1 MLSGAGL
8 RVLDAD
14 TVEIVRRADKTQD
27 EGLANDDNSS
37 TSLQICL
44 VSHHNNSGRQITRSK
59 CVCINSNGMS

>member
-1 MLSGAGL
+1 MFRGAEL

-44 VSHHNNSGRQITRSK
+44 V
-59 CVCINSNGMS
+59 